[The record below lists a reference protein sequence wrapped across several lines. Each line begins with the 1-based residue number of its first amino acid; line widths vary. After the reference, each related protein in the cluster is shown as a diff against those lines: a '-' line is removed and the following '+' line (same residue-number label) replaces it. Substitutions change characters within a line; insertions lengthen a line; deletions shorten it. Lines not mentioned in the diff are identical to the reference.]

1 MRGLIG
7 PPCQTIISSSFPGRS
22 VCRIVRVGFALH
34 FNVSFN
40 GGALCAVQPHLAR
53 LSLVIV
59 AFPEETPVVSP
70 TALIVFLSEPDHFSK
85 RRGVVRKV
93 IVFILLLC
101 GIASSGLA
109 QDLAGDWVGQMNGVF
124 KFRIHFEKTESGYS
138 GKLINPSD
146 NETVLDQITSDRTQV
161 HFAVN
166 KLNLSYDGEWN
177 EQEKVWTGNLT
188 FQQVYP
194 LILRRATAEDIGNS
208 RPQAPARRRDQ
219 CRTGAL
225 CAAGNP
231 VPRQNVVDLLNE

>member
-1 MRGLIG
+1 
-7 PPCQTIISSSFPGRS
+7 
-22 VCRIVRVGFALH
+22 
-34 FNVSFN
+34 
-40 GGALCAVQPHLAR
+40 
-53 LSLVIV
+53 
-59 AFPEETPVVSP
+59 
-70 TALIVFLSEPDHFSK
+70 
-85 RRGVVRKV
+85 VRKV

-124 KFRIHFEKTESGYS
+124 KVRIHFEKTESGYN

-194 LILRRATAEDIGNS
+194 LILRRAPPRIWAQSSTSARKKTRSMPDR
-208 RPQAPARRRDQ
+208 RPLCSGKSTSPQHERRR
-219 CRTGAL
+219 RLG
-225 CAAGNP
+225 P
-231 VPRQNVVDLLNE
+231 